1 MDEQAVIL
9 FKMEATNRE
18 MIALSKKPVDSKENL
33 VKKKNESEET
43 IKELEKDLAKAT
55 ATRDALTEKLK
66 ALKEKGK

>member
-9 FKMEATNRE
+9 FKMEATNKE
-18 MIALSKKPVDSKENL
+18 MIALSKKLVESKENL

-55 ATRDALTEKLK
+55 AARDALTEKLK
-66 ALKEKGK
+66 ALKEKDK